1 MTQSLPR
8 RKLLTNTGAFGL
20 AAGLG
25 LPWWAEAAAPTSS
38 SASAGVPVKGGV
50 LNIAVAPEPTL
61 LTSAFITTM
70 NIGMLSSKILEGLVS
85 YDLDLKPVPSLATSW
100 KQSADGKT
108 LSFELRQGV
117 KWHDGAD
124 FTSADV
130 EYTLL
135 EVWKKLHPFGR
146 AAFANVEKVETPDK
160 HTVVL
165 RLSSPAPYILNYIN
179 TYGAQILPKHLYAGK
194 DVLTN
199 PLNSAPVGTGP
210 FVFKEWVKGSHV
222 RLDRNPNYWGKGP
235 NGEAQPYLDGVVFKF
250 IPDAAARTVA
260 LEAGEI
266 DTALASVI
274 PLTNLNR
281 FQDKKK
287 YEINLDDGRYL
298 STIFL
303 TQFNVR
309 RPYFTDKRVR
319 QAFAYAIDREAL
331 LKVVFLGYGKPATG
345 PVPSSVVNYYSA
357 DVKKYPLDLKQAEAL
372 LDAAGLKR
380 GAGGKRLKITLDFD
394 GGGGPTAARP
404 AEFIKQSLA
413 KIGVDVELRAGDT
426 ASYLRRIFTDQ
437 DYDLMISSLHRLPD
451 PTLGV
456 QRLYWTKNIIK
467 GAPWTNGSGYSNPVL
482 DKVMEDAAAE
492 PDPVKRKALIKEWQQ
507 IVQED
512 VPLLEL
518 IEQTW
523 VTVSSARL
531 HKLKPQG
538 DGLFASLAD
547 AWLEPKA
554 A

>member
-1 MTQSLPR
+1 MKR
-8 RKLLTNTGAFGL
+8 RDLLNHAGQLGTL
-20 AAGLG
+20 AALG
-25 LPWWAEAAAPTSS
+25 LPWWQSEAATAAT
-38 SASAGVPVKGGV
+38 SAGVPVKGGV
-50 LNIAVAPEPTL
+50 LNIAIAPEPTL

-70 NIGMLSSKILEGLVS
+70 NIGMVSSKILEGLVS
-85 YDLDLKPVPSLATSW
+85 YDLDLKPIPALATSW
-100 KQSADGKT
+100 EQSTDGKT
-108 LSFELRQGV
+108 LSFKLRPGV
-117 KWHDGAD
+117 KWHDGAE

-130 EYTLL
+130 EYTLQ
-135 EVWKKLHPFGR
+135 EVWRKLHPFGR

-160 HTVVL
+160 HTIVL

-199 PLNSAPVGTGP
+199 PLNNAPIGTGP

-235 NGEAQPYLDGVVFKF
+235 GGEAQPYLDGVVFKF

-266 DTALASVI
+266 DTALASTI

-287 YEINLDDGRYL
+287 YTIDTDDGRYL

-303 TQFNVR
+303 AQFNVR
-309 RPYFTDKRVR
+309 KPQLADKRVR
-319 QAFAYAIDREAL
+319 QAFAYAIDRQAL
-331 LKVVFLGYGKPATG
+331 LKIVFLGYGKPATG
-345 PVPSSVVNYYSA
+345 PVPSSVVNYYSG
-357 DVKKYPLDLKQAEAL
+357 DVKKYSLDLKQAAAL

-380 GAGGKRLKITLDFD
+380 GPDGKRLKVTLDYD

-413 KIGVDVELRAGDT
+413 KIDVDVELRAGDT
-426 ASYLRRIFTDQ
+426 ATYLRRIFTDQ

-492 PDPVKRKALIKEWQQ
+492 PDPTKRKALIKQWQQ

-518 IEQTW
+518 VEQTW
-523 VTVSSARL
+523 VTVSSARV
-531 HKLKPQG
+531 HKARAQG

-547 AWLEPKA
+547 AWIEPKA

>member
-1 MTQSLPR
+1 MKRRDLLSQS
-8 RKLLTNTGAFGL
+8 
-20 AAGLG
+20 AALG
-25 LPWWAEAAAPTSS
+25 VAATVGFPLWTEAATAQGN
-38 SASAGVPVKGGV
+38 SAGTPVKGGV
-50 LNIAVAPEPTL
+50 LNIAIAPEPTL

-70 NIGMLSSKILEGLVS
+70 NIGMVSSKILEGLVS
-85 YDLDLKPVPSLATSW
+85 YDLDLKPVPALATSW
-100 KQSADGKT
+100 EQSTDGKT
-108 LSFELRQGV
+108 LSFKLRPGV
-117 KWHDGAD
+117 KWHDGAE

-160 HTVVL
+160 LSVVL

-199 PLNSAPVGTGP
+199 PLNNAPVGTGP

-222 RLDRNPNYWGKGP
+222 RLDRNPAYWGKGP

-266 DTALASVI
+266 DTALASTI

-287 YEINLDDGRYL
+287 YTINLDDGRYL

-309 RPYFTDKRVR
+309 RPHFADKRVR
-319 QAFAYAIDREAL
+319 QAFAHAIDREAL
-331 LKVVFLGYGKPATG
+331 LKIVFLGYGKPATG

-357 DVKKYPLDLKQAEAL
+357 DVKKYPVDRKQAAAL
-372 LDAAGLKR
+372 LDAAGFKR
-380 GAGGKRLKITLDFD
+380 GADGKRLKITLDFD

-413 KIGVDVELRAGDT
+413 KIDVDVELRAGDT
-426 ASYLRRIFTDQ
+426 ASYLRRIFTEQ

-482 DKVMEDAAAE
+482 DKVMEDAADE
-492 PDPVKRKALIKEWQQ
+492 PDPVKRKALIKQWQQ

-531 HKLKPQG
+531 HKAKAQG
-538 DGLFASLAD
+538 DGLFASLGD
-547 AWLEPKA
+547 TWLEPKA

>member
-8 RKLLTNTGAFGL
+8 RKLLTHTGAFGL

-38 SASAGVPVKGGV
+38 SAGLPIKGGV

-199 PLNSAPVGTGP
+199 PLNNAPVGTGP

-222 RLDRNPNYWGKGP
+222 RLDRNPNYWAKGP
-235 NGEAQPYLDGVVFKF
+235 SGEAQPYLDGVVFKF

-345 PVPSSVVNYYSA
+345 PVPSSVVNYYSN

-413 KIGVDVELRAGDT
+413 KIGVEVELRAGDT
-426 ASYLRRIFTDQ
+426 ASYLRRIFTEQ

-492 PDPVKRKALIKEWQQ
+492 PDPTKRKALVKQWQQ

-531 HKLKPQG
+531 HKLKAQG

>member
-1 MTQSLPR
+1 MKRRDLLSQSS
-8 RKLLTNTGAFGL
+8 AFGFG
-20 AAGLG
+20 AAFG
-25 LPWWAEAAAPTSS
+25 LPWWYGDALAQARADAT
-38 SASAGVPVKGGV
+38 PVKGGV

-70 NIGMLSSKILEGLVS
+70 NIGMVSSKILEGLVS
-85 YDLDLKPVPSLATSW
+85 YDLELRPVPALATSW
-100 KQSADGKT
+100 EQSADGKT
-108 LSFELRQGV
+108 LAFKLRQGV
-117 KWHDGAD
+117 KWHDGAE

-146 AAFANVEKVETPDK
+146 AAFANVDKVETPDK

-165 RLSSPAPYILNYIN
+165 RLSSPAPYVLNYIN
-179 TYGAQILPKHLYAGK
+179 TYGAQVLPKHLYAGK

-199 PLNSAPVGTGP
+199 PLNNAPVGTGP

-222 RLDRNPNYWGKGP
+222 RLDRNPNYWGRGP
-235 NGEAQPYLDGVVFKF
+235 NGEAQPYLDGVVIKF
-250 IPDAAARTVA
+250 IPDAAARSVA
-260 LEAGEI
+260 LEAGEV
-266 DTALASVI
+266 DSALGSAI

-281 FQDKKK
+281 FSDKKK
-287 YEINLDDGRYL
+287 YTINLDDGRYL

-309 RPYFTDKRVR
+309 RPYFSDKRVR
-319 QAFAYAIDREAL
+319 QAFAHAIDREAL
-331 LKVVFLGYGKPATG
+331 LKIVFLGYGKPATG
-345 PVPSSVVNYYSA
+345 PVPSSVVNYYSG
-357 DVKKYPLDLKQAEAL
+357 DVKRYPVDLKQAAAL
-372 LDAAGLKR
+372 LDAAGFKR
-380 GAGGKRLKITLDFD
+380 GASGKRLKITLDFD

-413 KIGVDVELRAGDT
+413 KIDVEVELRAGDT

-456 QRLYWTKNIIK
+456 QRLYWSKNIIK
-467 GAPWTNGSGYSNPVL
+467 GAPWTNGSGYANPEL
-482 DKVMEDAAAE
+482 DRVMEAAAAE
-492 PDPVKRKALIKEWQQ
+492 PDPGKRKALIKQWQQ
-507 IVQED
+507 IVQEE

-523 VTVSSARL
+523 VTVSTARL
-531 HKLKPQG
+531 HKLKAQG
-538 DGLFASLAD
+538 DGLFASFGD

-554 A
+554 G

>member
-1 MTQSLPR
+1 MTSFSLNR
-8 RKLLTNTGAFGL
+8 RELTIGL
-20 AAGLG
+20 AAAFG
-25 LPWWAEAAAPTSS
+25 LPWWHDAALAQSPGT
-38 SASAGVPVKGGV
+38 PVKGGV
-50 LNIAVAPEPTL
+50 LNIAVAPEPTG

-70 NIGMLSSKILEGLVS
+70 NIGMVSSKVLEGLVS
-85 YDLDLKPVPSLATSW
+85 YDLNLQPVPALATSW
-100 KQSADGKT
+100 AQSADGRT
-108 LSFELRQGV
+108 ITFQLRQGV
-117 KWHDGAD
+117 KWHDGHD
-124 FTSADV
+124 FTADDV
-130 EYTLL
+130 AWTLL

-146 AAFANVEKVETPDK
+146 AAFANVEKVDTPDR

-165 RLSSPAPYILNYIN
+165 RLSSPAPYILNYVN

-199 PLNSAPVGTGP
+199 PLNNAPVGTGP

-222 RLDRNPNYWGKGP
+222 RLDRNPNYWQKD
-235 NGEAQPYLDGVVFKF
+235 QPYLDGVVFRF

-260 LEAGEI
+260 LEAGEVHV
-266 DTALASVI
+266 ALGSVI

-281 FQDKKK
+281 FTDTSR
-287 YEINLDDGRYL
+287 YTINLDDGRYL

-309 RPYFTDKRVR
+309 RPHFTDKRVR
-319 QAFAYAIDREAL
+319 QAFAHAIDRNAL

-345 PVPSSVVNYYSA
+345 PVPSSVVNYYSG
-357 DVKKYPLDLKQAEAL
+357 DVRKYPYDPKAAEAL

-380 GAGGKRLKITLDFD
+380 GTDGKRLKITLDFD

-426 ASYLRRIFTDQ
+426 ATYLRRIFTEQ

-456 QRLYWTKNIIK
+456 QRLYWTKNIVK
-467 GAPWTNGSGYSNPVL
+467 GAPWTNGSGYSNPAL
-482 DKVMEDAAAE
+482 DTVMEAAADE
-492 PDPVKRKALIKEWQQ
+492 PDPAKRKALITQWQQ

-523 VTVSSARL
+523 VTVSTARFR
-531 HKLKPQG
+531 KARPQG

-547 AWLEPKA
+547 AWLVPKA
-554 A
+554 G

>member
-1 MTQSLPR
+1 V
-8 RKLLTNTGAFGL
+8 GA
-20 AAGLG
+20 
-25 LPWWAEAAAPTSS
+25 
-38 SASAGVPVKGGV
+38 V
-50 LNIAVAPEPTL
+50 
-61 LTSAFITTM
+61 
-70 NIGMLSSKILEGLVS
+70 
-85 YDLDLKPVPSLATSW
+85 
-100 KQSADGKT
+100 ADGKT
-108 LSFELRQGV
+108 LRFTLRPGV
-117 KWHDGAD
+117 KWHDGAE

-130 EYTLL
+130 EYTLQ
-135 EVWKKLHPFGR
+135 EVWRKLHPFGR
-146 AAFANVEKVETPDK
+146 AAFANVVRVETPDK
-160 HTVVL
+160 LTIAL

-199 PLNSAPVGTGP
+199 PLNNAPVGTGP

-266 DTALASVI
+266 DTALASTI

-287 YEINLDDGRYL
+287 YTIDTDDGRYL

-303 TQFNVR
+303 AQFNVR
-309 RPYFTDKRVR
+309 KPQLADKRVR
-319 QAFAYAIDREAL
+319 QAFAHAIDRQAL
-331 LKVVFLGYGKPATG
+331 LKIVFLGYGKPATG
-345 PVPSSVVNYYSA
+345 PVPSSVVNYYSG
-357 DVKKYPLDLKQAEAL
+357 DVKKYPLDLKQAAAL

-380 GAGGKRLKITLDFD
+380 GADGKRLKVTLDYD

-413 KIGVDVELRAGDT
+413 KIDVDVELRAGDT
-426 ASYLRRIFTDQ
+426 ATYLRRVFTDQ

-492 PDPVKRKALIKEWQQ
+492 PDPTKRKALIKQWQQ

-523 VTVSSARL
+523 VTVSSARV
-531 HKLKPQG
+531 HKAKAQG

-547 AWLEPKA
+547 VWIEPKA

>member
-1 MTQSLPR
+1 MKR
-8 RKLLTNTGAFGL
+8 RDLLSHSGAVGL
-20 AAGLG
+20 TASLG
-25 LPWWAEAAAPTSS
+25 LPWWHGAALAQARAT
-38 SASAGVPVKGGV
+38 PVKGGV
-50 LNIAVAPEPTL
+50 LNIAVSPEPTL

-70 NIGMLSSKILEGLVS
+70 NIGMVSSKVLEGLVN
-85 YDLDLKPVPSLATSW
+85 YDLDLKPVPALATSW
-100 KQSADGKT
+100 EQSTDGRV
-108 LSFELRQGV
+108 LSFKLRSGV
-117 KWHDGAD
+117 KWHDGAE

-130 EYTLL
+130 EYTLQ

-160 HTVVL
+160 LTVVL

-199 PLNSAPVGTGP
+199 PLNNAPVGTGP

-222 RLDRNPNYWGKGP
+222 RLDRNPAYWGRGP
-235 NGEAQPYLDGVVFKF
+235 NGEVQPYLDGVVFKF
-250 IPDAAARTVA
+250 IPDAAACTVA

-266 DTALASVI
+266 DTALGSTI

-287 YEINLDDGRYL
+287 YTIDTDDGRYL

-303 TQFNVR
+303 AQFNVR
-309 RPYFTDKRVR
+309 RPQLADKRVR

-331 LKVVFLGYGKPATG
+331 LKIVFLGYGKPATG

-357 DVKKYPLDLKQAEAL
+357 DVKRYPLDLKQAAAL

-380 GAGGKRLKITLDFD
+380 GAGGKRLKVTLDYD

-413 KIGVDVELRAGDT
+413 KIDVEVELRAGDT
-426 ASYLRRIFTDQ
+426 ATYLRRIFTDQ

-456 QRLYWTKNIIK
+456 QRLYWSKNIIK

-492 PDPVKRKALIKEWQQ
+492 PDPVKRKALIKQWQQ

-523 VTVSSARL
+523 VTVSSARV
-531 HKLKPQG
+531 HKAKAQG

-547 AWLEPKA
+547 AWIDPKA

>member
-1 MTQSLPR
+1 MKR
-8 RKLLTNTGAFGL
+8 RDLLNHAGQFGAL
-20 AAGLG
+20 ATLG
-25 LPWWAEAAAPTSS
+25 LPWLHADAAATL
-38 SASAGVPVKGGV
+38 ASAGTPTKGGV
-50 LNIAVAPEPTL
+50 LNIAIAPEPTL

-70 NIGMLSSKILEGLVS
+70 NIGMVSSKILEGLVS
-85 YDLDLKPVPSLATSW
+85 YDLDLKPVPALATSW
-100 KQSADGKT
+100 EQSADGKT
-108 LSFELRQGV
+108 LRFTLRPGV
-117 KWHDGAD
+117 KWHDGVE

-130 EYTLL
+130 EYTLQ
-135 EVWKKLHPFGR
+135 EVWRKLHPFGR
-146 AAFANVEKVETPDK
+146 AAFANVARVETPDK
-160 HTVVL
+160 LTIAL

-199 PLNSAPVGTGP
+199 PLNNAPVGTGP

-222 RLDRNPNYWGKGP
+222 RLDRNPNYWGKGS
-235 NGEAQPYLDGVVFKF
+235 NGEVQPYLDGVVFKF

-266 DTALASVI
+266 DTALASTI

-287 YEINLDDGRYL
+287 YTIDTDDGRYL

-303 TQFNVR
+303 AQFNVR
-309 RPYFTDKRVR
+309 KPQLSDKRVR
-319 QAFAYAIDREAL
+319 QAFAHAIDRQAL
-331 LKVVFLGYGKPATG
+331 LKIVFLGYGKPATG
-345 PVPSSVVNYYSA
+345 PVPSSVVNYYSG
-357 DVKKYPLDLKQAEAL
+357 DVKKYPLDLKQAAAL

-380 GAGGKRLKITLDFD
+380 GPDGKRLKVTLDYD

-413 KIGVDVELRAGDT
+413 KIDVDVELRAGDT
-426 ASYLRRIFTDQ
+426 ATYLRRIFTDQ

-492 PDPVKRKALIKEWQQ
+492 PDPTKRKALIKQWQQ

-523 VTVSSARL
+523 VTVSSARV
-531 HKLKPQG
+531 HKAKPQG

-547 AWLEPKA
+547 VWLEPKSA
-554 A
+554 

>member
-1 MTQSLPR
+1 MKR
-8 RKLLTNTGAFGL
+8 RDLLNHGGQLGAL
-20 AAGLG
+20 AALG
-25 LPWWAEAAAPTSS
+25 LPWLHTPALAQAQP
-38 SASAGVPVKGGV
+38 AGAPVKGGV
-50 LNIAVAPEPTL
+50 LNLAIAPEPTL

-70 NIGMLSSKILEGLVS
+70 NIGMVSSKVLEGLVS
-85 YDLDLKPVPSLATSW
+85 YDLELKPVPALATSW
-100 KQSADGKT
+100 DQSTDGKT
-108 LSFELRQGV
+108 LIFKLRQGV

-124 FTSADV
+124 FSAADV

-146 AAFANVEKVETPDK
+146 AAFANVDKVETPDK
-160 HTVVL
+160 HTVIL

-179 TYGAQILPKHLYAGK
+179 TYGAQILPRHLYAGK
-194 DVLTN
+194 DVLTH

-210 FVFKEWVKGSHV
+210 FVFKEWAKGSHV

-235 NGEAQPYLDGVVFKF
+235 SGDLPYLDGVVFKF

-266 DTALASVI
+266 DSALASSI

-281 FQDKKK
+281 FKDKKK
-287 YEINLDDGRYL
+287 YDINLDDGRYL

-319 QAFAYAIDREAL
+319 QAFAHAIDREAL
-331 LKVVFLGYGKPATG
+331 LKIVFLGYGKPATG
-345 PVPSSVVNYYSA
+345 PVPSSVVNYYSGE
-357 DVKKYPLDLKQAEAL
+357 VRKYPLDLKQAEAL
-372 LDAAGLKR
+372 LDAAGFKR
-380 GAGGKRLKITLDFD
+380 GADGKRLKITLDFD

-404 AEFIKQSLA
+404 AEFIKQALA
-413 KIGVDVELRAGDT
+413 KVGVEVELRAGDT
-426 ASYLRRIFTDQ
+426 ASYLRRIFTEQ

-467 GAPWTNGSGYSNPVL
+467 GAPWTNGSGYSNPAL
-482 DKVMEDAAAE
+482 DKVMEAAADE
-492 PDPVKRKALIKEWQQ
+492 PDHAKRQALIKQWQQ

-523 VTVSSARL
+523 VTVSTARL

-547 AWLEPKA
+547 AWLEPKSA
-554 A
+554 